1 MLKNCHLPSFNYER
15 YFFNENFS
23 FFSGLRSSCASR
35 MDNSSLSCSS
45 PSLPS
50 GYSSVDLLDEVEV
63 TDERKQRGGMFE
75 CRDSKHEGGV
85 LTRSQSIPGLKYLLS
100 PVLTTLVTG
109 EEEDNTWT
117 TSLCHSSSYNSNSPQ
132 ATQEHKRAILQRGGM
147 KQHSRRLGYHN
158 NYSPKV
164 NHEYNKRYHIPCF
177 LVWLSY

>member
-1 MLKNCHLPSFNYER
+1 
-15 YFFNENFS
+15 
-23 FFSGLRSSCASR
+23 

-50 GYSSVDLLDEVEV
+50 GYSSVDLLDEVEL

-75 CRDSKHEGGV
+75 SRDSKHVLTGEGGV

-109 EEEDNTWT
+109 EEEDDSWT
-117 TSLCHSSSYNSNSPQ
+117 TSLSHSSSYNSHSPQ
-132 ATQEHKRAILQRGGM
+132 ATQEHKRAM
-147 KQHSRRLGYHN
+147 KQHSRRLGYHK

-164 NHEYNKRYHIPCF
+164 NHGYF
-177 LVWLSY
+177 